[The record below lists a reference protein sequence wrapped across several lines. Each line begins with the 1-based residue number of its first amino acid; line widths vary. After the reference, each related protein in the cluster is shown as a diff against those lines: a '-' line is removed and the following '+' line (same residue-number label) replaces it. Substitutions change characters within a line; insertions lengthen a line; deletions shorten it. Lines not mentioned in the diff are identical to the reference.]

1 MTPEEMEKLP
11 KPLER
16 VMTALELSVMT
27 EVVERIR
34 NVAEITPLIDWKLSR
49 LAKIG
54 TSRSRIRKIIEDA
67 LKDSEL
73 QIDDI
78 YKRAVESDYA
88 RHKELY
94 DAAGR
99 DYLPYKENPWLQQ
112 VAGAVKQQTKDSL
125 RPMENITQTTGF
137 NVMLGK
143 KRVFTPLSEYLE
155 RSLDKSMMGIASGTH
170 TYSQAINEVIQEMTN
185 SGLRVVDYAS
195 GKSDRI
201 EVAARRAVM
210 TGVAQMVDKVN
221 EHNAE
226 QLGTNHWEVDWH
238 MGARNT
244 GTGYRNHQSW
254 QGKEYDGKGMK
265 EVCGLGEMLGFAG
278 INCYHIRFPFIPG
291 ISKRKYTDEWL
302 EEQNR
307 KENEKKTFRGKEYDT
322 YGALQYQRKLE
333 LTIRKQ
339 KQDIQLLEK
348 AGADKDDITAAKC
361 RLSLTNKT
369 YVDFSKEMGLR
380 QQRERLTIPKAHPGA
395 AEAIRNTN
403 TKVSYDPENDY
414 TVNLKDYPET
424 VNTGLSEAIKD
435 VVFKGSQDGYEHMQ
449 LVNLKTGELEYYE
462 TNGMESEV
470 GYKFWKYLDKNQDSQ
485 YAFVHNHNTDSSF
498 SEPDL
503 RTLVTTKEIPVMIAV
518 RLDGVKYVAERS
530 GDILKTGFFDDLY
543 QKDIEELN
551 RQVKSGII
559 PVSDRSLRRELLIVE
574 KLLRDYTKGGQLIE
588 YDGRK
593 KR

>member
-16 VMTALELSVMT
+16 IMTALELSVMA

-34 NVAEITPLIDWKLSR
+34 NAAEITPLIDWKLSR

-54 TSRSRIRKIIEDA
+54 TSRSRIRKMIEDA

-99 DYLPYKENPWLQQ
+99 DYVPYEDNPWLKQ
-112 VAGAVKQQTKDSL
+112 VVGAVKQQTKDSL

-226 QLGTNHWEVDWH
+226 QLGTDHWEVGWH

-307 KENEKKTFRGKEYDT
+307 KENEKKTFRGKKYDT

-333 LTIRKQ
+333 RTIRKQ
-339 KQDIQLLEK
+339 KQDILLLEK
-348 AGADKDDITAAKC
+348 AGADKDDIVAAKS
-361 RLSLTNKT
+361 RRRVTEKT
-369 YVDFSKEMGLR
+369 YVDFSKEIGLR
-380 QQRERLTIPKAHPGA
+380 QQRERLTIPKETPLPKLGAGQTSENAPG
-395 AEAIRNTN
+395 
-403 TKVSYDPENDY
+403 VPE
-414 TVNLKDYPET
+414 KI
-424 VNTGLSEAIKD
+424 G
-435 VVFKGSQDGYEHMQ
+435 
-449 LVNLKTGELEYYE
+449 
-462 TNGMESEV
+462 
-470 GYKFWKYLDKNQDSQ
+470 
-485 YAFVHNHNTDSSF
+485 
-498 SEPDL
+498 
-503 RTLVTTKEIPVMIAV
+503 EIPVENTDQAIEYYNEQIRNQDVEHAV
-518 RLDGVKYVAERS
+518 IIDRNGNVYYSIGNENSVGVNGIDLSGATLTHNHPSSNGIVSFGENDFSLLQENPEIRTMVAVNEKFTYQVSVIKELDIVSYNAIYVKAMREAEYDNPEFDMQHKVFEILDREGYVKYV
-530 GDILKTGFFDDLY
+530 
-543 QKDIEELN
+543 
-551 RQVKSGII
+551 
-559 PVSDRSLRRELLIVE
+559 
-574 KLLRDYTKGGQLIE
+574 
-588 YDGRK
+588 RK
-593 KR
+593 KFD

>member
-16 VMTALELSVMT
+16 IMTALELSVMA

-34 NVAEITPLIDWKLSR
+34 NAAEITPLIDWKLSR

-54 TSRSRIRKIIEDA
+54 TSRSRIRKMIEDA

-78 YKRAVESDYA
+78 YNRAVESDYA

-99 DYLPYKENPWLQQ
+99 DCVPYKENPWLQQ
-112 VAGAVKQQTKDSL
+112 VVGAVKQQTKDSL

-226 QLGTNHWEVDWH
+226 QLGTDHWEVDWH

-307 KENEKKTFRGKEYDT
+307 KENEKKTFRGKKYDT

-333 LTIRKQ
+333 RTIRKQ
-339 KQDIQLLEK
+339 KQDILLLEK
-348 AGADKDDITAAKC
+348 AGADKDDIVAAKS
-361 RLSLTNKT
+361 RRRVTEKT
-369 YVDFSKEMGLR
+369 YVDFSKEIGLR
-380 QQRERLTIPKAHPGA
+380 QQRERLTIPKVQPAA

-403 TKVSYDPENDY
+403 TKVEYNPNNDY
-414 TVNLKDYPET
+414 TVKLPGHSDE
-424 VNTGLSEAIKD
+424 VNRGLSKAIESVAIK
-435 VVFKGSQDGYEHMQ
+435 GTQDGNEHMH
-449 LVNLKTGELEYYE
+449 LVDLKSGSVTYYE
-462 TNGMESEV
+462 TNGQPGEV
-470 GYKFWKYLDKNQDSQ
+470 GYDFWKFLKKYPGETF
-485 YAFVHNHNTDSSF
+485 AFVHNHNVDSSF
-498 SEPDL
+498 SEPDIRTLL
-503 RTLVTTKEIPVMIAV
+503 RTPEISMMVAA
-518 RLDGVKYVAERS
+518 RNDGVKYIAEK
-530 GDILKTGFFDDLY
+530 GATVPNTTWYDDLY
-543 QKDIEELN
+543 QKEIDVLN
-551 RQVKSGII
+551 KAHRDGKITSAE
-559 PVSDRSLRRELLIVE
+559 RSLQRELLIVDN
-574 KLLRDYTKGGQLIE
+574 LLRDYTKGGKLIE

-593 KR
+593 